1 MDTTILLWV
10 LAASLILT
18 GLAGIV
24 LPLLPGAPLL
34 FLGLLTA
41 AWAEDFVYVGYGTLG
56 VLALLAILI
65 YLVDF
70 LAGILGAKHFGASP
84 RAMIG
89 AGIGALLG
97 LTLGFAGIVI
107 GPFIGAVVGEL
118 SARRE
123 LASAGMAGLGTTIGL
138 LLGVAAKIALGL
150 TMIGIFVLV
159 RFF

>member
-10 LAASLILT
+10 LAVSLIIT
-18 GLAGIV
+18 GLIGIV

-34 FLGLLTA
+34 LLGLVAA
-41 AWAEDFVYVGYGTLG
+41 AWAEDFAYVGFGTLG
-56 VLALLAILI
+56 ILAALTALI
-65 YLVDF
+65 YVVDF

-89 AGIGALLG
+89 AGIGAVVG
-97 LTLGFAGIVI
+97 IFMGFVGIII
-107 GPFIGAVVGEL
+107 GPFLGAVIGEL
-118 SARRE
+118 SVRRE
-123 LASAGMAGLGTTIGL
+123 LTAAGIAGLGTTIGL

-150 TMIGIFVLV
+150 TMVGIFVLV

>member
-1 MDTTILLWV
+1 MDTSLLLWV
-10 LAASLILT
+10 LAASLIVT
-18 GLAGIV
+18 GLVGIV

-34 FLGLLTA
+34 FLGLVAA

-56 VLALLAILI
+56 VLAALTALI
-65 YLVDF
+65 YVVDF

-89 AGIGALLG
+89 AGIGAVIG
-97 LTLGFAGIVI
+97 IFMGFVGIII
-107 GPFIGAVVGEL
+107 GPFIGAVIGEL
-118 SARRE
+118 SVRRE
-123 LASAGMAGLGTTIGL
+123 LTAAGMAGLGTTIGL

-150 TMIGIFVLV
+150 TMVGIFVLV

>member
-10 LAASLILT
+10 LAVSLILT

-34 FLGLLTA
+34 FLGLVIA
-41 AWAEDFVYVGYGTLG
+41 AWTEDFVYVGYGTLAA
-56 VLALLAILI
+56 LAALAVLI
-65 YLVDF
+65 YIVDF

-89 AGIGALLG
+89 AGIGAVIG
-97 LTLGFAGIVI
+97 LFLGFVGIII
-107 GPFIGAVVGEL
+107 GPFIGAVIGEL
-118 SARRE
+118 SVRRE
-123 LASAGMAGLGTTIGL
+123 LTAAGMAGLGTTIGL
-138 LLGVAAKIALGL
+138 LLGVAAKIAIGL
-150 TMIGIFVLV
+150 TMVGIFVLV

>member
-10 LAASLILT
+10 LAVSLILT

-34 FLGLLTA
+34 FLGLVIA
-41 AWAEDFVYVGYGTLG
+41 AWAEDFVYVGYGTLAA
-56 VLALLAILI
+56 LAALAVLI
-65 YLVDF
+65 YIVDF

-89 AGIGALLG
+89 AGIGAVIG
-97 LTLGFAGIVI
+97 LFLGFVGIII
-107 GPFIGAVVGEL
+107 GPFIGAVIGEL
-118 SARRE
+118 SVRRE
-123 LASAGMAGLGTTIGL
+123 LTAAGMAGLGTTIGL
-138 LLGVAAKIALGL
+138 LLGVAAKIAIGL
-150 TMIGIFVLV
+150 TMVGIFVLV

>member
-1 MDTTILLWV
+1 MDTTLLLWV
-10 LAASLILT
+10 LAVSLIIT
-18 GLAGIV
+18 GLVGII

-34 FLGLLTA
+34 FLGLVAA

-56 VLALLAILI
+56 FLAALTALI
-65 YLVDF
+65 YVVDF

-89 AGIGALLG
+89 AGIGAVVG
-97 LTLGFAGIVI
+97 IFMGFVGIIV
-107 GPFIGAVVGEL
+107 GPFIGAVIGEL
-118 SARRE
+118 SVRRE
-123 LASAGMAGLGTTIGL
+123 LTAAGMAGLGTTIGL

-150 TMIGIFVLV
+150 TMVGIFILV

>member
-41 AWAEDFVYVGYGTLG
+41 AWAEDFIYVGYGTLG
-56 VLALLAILI
+56 VLALLVILI

-138 LLGVAAKIALGL
+138 LLGVAAKITLGL